1 MKKGVLEIMLKN
13 SQNIDIKGLSE
24 ILKISD
30 RPRTTNIGGLEPQNE
45 LNSNGYKLD
54 WFAFTVKNSGQMETI
69 LTALNYSL
77 DEFKDSPPRYFYNT
91 GLTLGNYVNIYYNS
105 KDKEV
110 NKTSSNTI
118 NFVFTGQGCTDLAL
132 RFENDIFKIFNLLYR
147 FKIKVTRLDLA
158 FDDFTGVFDFDLI
171 KSKLERG
178 EYRSSKKTYN
188 IVKSSNTK
196 KERLGETIYFGSSRI
211 KKGFYLKMYDKRS
224 QYVEKKQILP
234 DIVNRTGIWQRC
246 EISFIKSKAD
256 DVFHYFLFDEK
267 YINNVD
273 RLYKETLRN
282 IVEFLDV
289 KFTKNGVPDKKER
302 WTVCSWWN
310 DFLEFDEKMKF
321 IDSERDV
328 DFGKLLYWL
337 TVNIMP
343 NLKLL
348 EEAFDLFDYDL
359 YAVIKE
365 FDFSKSY
372 SKKQERLFHQV
383 ERMNK
388 QKFESYLQ
396 TYFYS
401 QRRNENENL

>member
-30 RPRTTNIGGLEPQNE
+30 RPRTTNIGGLEPQNK

-54 WFAFTVKNSGQMETI
+54 WFAFTVKNSGQMESI
-69 LTALNYSL
+69 LNVLNYSL
-77 DEFKDSPPRYFYNT
+77 DEFKESPPRYFYNT

-132 RFENDIFKIFNLLYR
+132 RFDNDIFKIFNLLYQ

-196 KERLGETIYFGSSRI
+196 KERLGETIYLGSSRI
-211 KKGFYLKMYDKRS
+211 KKGFYLKFYDKRS
-224 QYVEKKQILP
+224 QYIEKKQILP

-302 WTVCSWWN
+302 WTVCNWWD
-310 DFLEFDEKMKF
+310 DFLKFDEKMKF

-359 YAVIKE
+359 YEIIKE

-396 TYFYS
+396 MYFYS
-401 QRRNENENL
+401 QRRNENEDL

>member
-1 MKKGVLEIMLKN
+1 MKKEVLEIMLKN

-30 RPRTTNIGGLEPQNE
+30 RPRTTNIGGLEPQNK

-69 LTALNYSL
+69 LTTLNYSL

-132 RFENDIFKIFNLLYR
+132 RFENDIFKIFNLLYP

-158 FDDFTGVFDFDLI
+158 FDDFTGVFDFNLI

-348 EEAFDLFDYDL
+348 EEAFDLFDCDL
-359 YAVIKE
+359 YEVIKE
-365 FDFSKSY
+365 FNFSKPY

-396 TYFYS
+396 MYFYS
-401 QRRNENENL
+401 QRNDKNEDL